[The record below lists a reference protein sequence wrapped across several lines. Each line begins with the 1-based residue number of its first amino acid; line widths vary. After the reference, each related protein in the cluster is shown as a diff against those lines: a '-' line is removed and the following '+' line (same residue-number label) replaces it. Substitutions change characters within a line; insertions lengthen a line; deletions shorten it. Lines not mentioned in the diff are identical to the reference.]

1 MADHGYT
8 LFDTAIGRCG
18 IAWGTRG
25 IVAVQLPEAHDRR
38 TRARLL
44 RRHPDAREEAPPQSV
59 RDAIAGIA
67 TLLDGNA
74 ADLSGIALDMDGV
87 PPFNRGVYE
96 IARTIPRGATL
107 TYGEIAARLCAS
119 DLARHE
125 LSRAVGQALGQ
136 NPFPP
141 VVPCHRVVAA
151 GHKTGGFS
159 ANGGVATKLR
169 LLAIEGAQLDAGCP
183 LFDRP
188 GEILPVQI
196 RPGRAAR

>member
-1 MADHGYT
+1 
-8 LFDTAIGRCG
+8 
-18 IAWGTRG
+18 
-25 IVAVQLPEAHDRR
+25 
-38 TRARLL
+38 
-44 RRHPDAREEAPPQSV
+44 
-59 RDAIAGIA
+59 
-67 TLLDGNA
+67 
-74 ADLSGIALDMDGV
+74 
-87 PPFNRGVYE
+87 
-96 IARTIPRGATL
+96 
-107 TYGEIAARLCAS
+107 
-119 DLARHE
+119 
-125 LSRAVGQALGQ
+125 LSRAVVQALGE

-188 GEILPVQI
+188 CEILPVQI